1 MLSTPASLM
10 TIGARM
16 TRPSAAIRT
25 PTARP
30 CSTTTSA
37 TSALIRTRPPAL
49 SMTGMI
55 DAAMTPEPP
64 TG

>member
-16 TRPSAAIRT
+16 TWPSAAICT

-30 CSTTTSA
+30 SSTTTWA
-37 TSALIRTRPPAL
+37 TSALMRTKPPAP

-55 DAAMTPEPP
+55 DSAMTPEPP